1 MLSKKNLV
9 LFVWLF
15 FNFFTLK
22 AFANEN
28 FSDKTYSILSV
39 KYVIDDAVA
48 NRIDSKYRCKLT
60 FRDDYKE
67 KVEVIEDEESNYI
80 ILISNPGKIF
90 LEYVNCNSHNI
101 PLIYGRS
108 RKKYIEDWGFV
119 AHGNFLNYAGELT
132 INFDASSFQILDFF
146 NFSNILEDS
155 GKIRF
160 DVVDNSV
167 QILNFLNYKYTQFNN
182 HKLIKSL
189 FTENRKLQ
197 PNDINKDDIIQNST
211 RYIHKKNENENNYN
225 NNIVSTN
232 DNIKINV
239 KELNPQDE
247 VVKKNIFKKPIHPYL
262 APIYSD
268 FYNPIFNPYNL
279 VNHSVNPYLSPS
291 SEIQDP
297 AIDRYYFDDEI
308 KNLDLK

>member
-1 MLSKKNLV
+1 MLNRKKLV
-9 LFVWLF
+9 FYVWLF
-15 FNFFTLK
+15 FNFFTLNVY
-22 AFANEN
+22 ANEN
-28 FSDKTYSILSV
+28 FTDKTYSILSI
-39 KYVIDDAVA
+39 KYLVDDTVA
-48 NRIDSKYRCKLT
+48 NRIDAKYRCKLS

-67 KVEVIEDEESNYI
+67 KVEVIEDDETNYI

-90 LEYVNCNSHNI
+90 LEKVNCNSHDI
-101 PLIYGRS
+101 PFIYGRS

-119 AHGNFLNYAGELT
+119 AHSNFLNYAGEIT
-132 INFDASSFQILDFF
+132 INFDVSSFQFLDFI
-146 NFSNILEDS
+146 NFSNLLEDS

-167 QILNFLNYKYTQFNN
+167 QILNFINYKYTQFSN

-189 FTENRKLQ
+189 FNENRKLQ
-197 PNDINKDDIIQNST
+197 PNDLNKDDIIQNST
-211 RYIHKKNENENNYN
+211 RYFHKKNENENNYN
-225 NNIVSTN
+225 NNVSEN
-232 DNIKINV
+232 ENVKINL
-239 KELNPQDE
+239 KELNTKNE
-247 VVKKNIFKKPIHPYL
+247 VVEKKFVKKPIHPYL

-279 VNHSVNPYLSPS
+279 VNHSINSYLSPS